1 MQSWQLQ
8 LMMVL
13 LDFAHGS
20 GLAVSLGGESVS
32 LARSLAAWVSDW
44 LLEEWYRPHYRC
56 EPEDSP
62 HC

>member
-1 MQSWQLQ
+1 MQSRLLQ

-20 GLAVSLGGESVS
+20 GLAVSLGGELVS

-44 LLEEWYRPHYRC
+44 LEVLLGGK
-56 EPEDSP
+56 DSVDIF
-62 HC
+62 